1 MGYREKGRMEIVALV
16 RRWQAGE
23 AERAIARQTGMGRA
37 TVSKYLAAPRRGGRW
52 APGSTGFNPSVGIS
66 ALRTAHGPSVRSTL
80 ESREDAPGWHG
91 RGSCE
96 HRRLRRPGRR
106 QAAELARVSVVKVPP
121 RQEGYSDRSP
131 ASIAA
136 REPRRSD
143 PRGGRPLTSI
153 AVVPSPAQ
161 TT

>member
-66 ALRTAHGPSVRSTL
+66 ALRTRWDAAGQCAAAYLFQSL
-80 ESREDAPGWHG
+80 SRDK
-91 RGSCE
+91 
-96 HRRLRRPGRR
+96 RP
-106 QAAELARVSVVKVPP
+106 
-121 RQEGYSDRSP
+121 SDRTH
-131 ASIAA
+131 ADYA
-136 REPRRSD
+136 
-143 PRGGRPLTSI
+143 
-153 AVVPSPAQ
+153 AVVRLVSIPQSG
-161 TT
+161 